1 MLMCESTHSNRIKGQ
16 RYLKL
21 TSCRHK
27 EMHKYF
33 WQEQLHLTSKVI
45 AIDLLIEGDYEV
57 ANYPQTQRSW

>member
-1 MLMCESTHSNRIKGQ
+1 
-16 RYLKL
+16 
-21 TSCRHK
+21 
-27 EMHKYF
+27 MHKYF